1 MKWRKIYGKLL
12 YRLAK
17 YQFLKN
23 YVLGRLGLMQG
34 GLVLS
39 TLVRLYR
46 PKSFLEI
53 GVGKGDTLRRFIFE
67 SQCLGLSTIQY
78 FGFDTFDEGPPSD
91 EGDLLQDRIKRAQ
104 RGNKFWNMHHSPME
118 SIRAIGED
126 YNNVD
131 CQIKLF
137 KGNTK
142 ETLPGN
148 LSQVSPVDFVY
159 IDGGHSYGTVKSDYL
174 NVKPILKSGTVV
186 VFDDF
191 NCATGVSRFIGE
203 LLSEE
208 GGFFSRIMFLP
219 AGLDTWHCST
229 VVLIYNEEETVHT

>member
-1 MKWRKIYGKLL
+1 MKSRKIYGKLL

-17 YQFLKN
+17 YRLLKN
-23 YVLGRLGLMQG
+23 FVISQLGLMQG

-46 PKSFLEI
+46 PESFLEI
-53 GVGKGDTLRRFIFE
+53 GVGKGDSLRRFIFE
-67 SQCLGLSTIQY
+67 SQCLGFSTIQY
-78 FGFDTFDEGPPSD
+78 FGFDTFDEGPPAD
-91 EGDLLQDRIKRAQ
+91 EGDLLQNRIERAQ
-104 RGNKFWNMHHSPME
+104 QGNKFWKMHHSPME
-118 SIRAIGED
+118 SIHAIAED
-126 YNNVD
+126 YD
-131 CQIKLF
+131 KIECHIKLF

-142 ETLPGN
+142 ETLPDN

-159 IDGGHSYGTVKSDYL
+159 IDGGHSYETVKSDYL
-174 NVKPILKSGTVV
+174 NVKSILKTGTVV

-203 LLSEE
+203 LLGEE

-219 AGLDTWHCST
+219 AGFDTWNCST
-229 VVLIYNEEETVHT
+229 VVLVYNQEETVHT

>member
-1 MKWRKIYGKLL
+1 MNWKKIYGKLL

-23 YVLGRLGLMQG
+23 FVIGQLGLMQG
-34 GLVLS
+34 GLVVS

-46 PKSFLEI
+46 PESFLEI

-67 SQCLGLSTIQY
+67 SQCLGLSSIQY
-78 FGFDTFDEGPPSD
+78 IGFDTFDEGPPND
-91 EGDLLQDRIKRAQ
+91 EGDLLKDRINRAKQ
-104 RGNKFWNMHHSPME
+104 GDKFWKMHHSPMD
-118 SIRAIGED
+118 SIRAIAED
-126 YNNVD
+126 YDNID

-142 ETLPGN
+142 ETLPVN
-148 LSQVSPVDFVY
+148 LSRLAPVDFVY
-159 IDGGHSYGTVKSDYL
+159 IDGGHSYGTVKSDYF
-174 NVKPILKSGTVV
+174 NVKPVLKTGTVV

-191 NCATGVSRFIGE
+191 NCAVGVSRFIGE

-208 GGFFSRIMFLP
+208 GGFFSHIMFLP
-219 AGLDTWHCST
+219 AGFDTWKCST
-229 VVLIYNEEETVHT
+229 VVLIYNEKETVQT